1 MSSYNNFDV
10 ENFLKEFNVNAYR
23 ASGGSWE
30 QLAKILEVAETLATN
45 KNNETTNKEKTVSST
60 YVAKDASQN
69 TYNGAAATNSNNRK
83 TEPAHTDY
91 NHEVNELNKSIEY
104 PNKRVEDYTKA
115 VKALKES
122 KTNKNNFIEHM
133 ISLNNNV
140 AESANPALR
149 KNVAI
154 NNSNDTENNNKTVY
168 SYADSTSTSTQ
179 NTISNLNNIK
189 ATTSTD
195 SESYELYSNEGI
207 RMFLYDI
214 RKRFP
219 ETLKFINSIC
229 EDSSAYHD
237 LIFDALTDE
246 ILNGL
251 VDMIEQSAI
260 AYNKLIENHGVAIV
274 KKIISR
280 PSDFSFLFS

>member
-1 MSSYNNFDV
+1 M
-10 ENFLKEFNVNAYR
+10 
-23 ASGGSWE
+23 
-30 QLAKILEVAETLATN
+30 
-45 KNNETTNKEKTVSST
+45 
-60 YVAKDASQN
+60 
-69 TYNGAAATNSNNRK
+69 
-83 TEPAHTDY
+83 
-91 NHEVNELNKSIEY
+91 NKSIEH

-115 VKALKES
+115 VKALKTS
-122 KTNKNNFIEHM
+122 KANENNFIEHM
-133 ISLNNNV
+133 FSLNNNA

-149 KNVAI
+149 KNVTI

-168 SYADSTSTSTQ
+168 SYADSTSMQ

-207 RMFLYDI
+207 RMFLYNI

-219 ETLKFINSIC
+219 ETLRFINSVC

-237 LIFDALTDE
+237 LIFNTLTDE
-246 ILNGL
+246 ILDGL
-251 VDMIEQSAI
+251 VDTVEQSAI
-260 AYNKLIENHGVAIV
+260 TYNKLIENHGVAIV
-274 KKIISR
+274 RKIISK

>member
-23 ASGGSWE
+23 ESGGSWE
-30 QLAKILEVAETLATN
+30 QLVKILEVAETLATN
-45 KNNETTNKEKTVSST
+45 KNDETTNKEKTVSST
-60 YVAKDASQN
+60 YVAKDAPQA

-91 NHEVNELNKSIEY
+91 NYANELNKSIEHL
-104 PNKRVEDYTKA
+104 NKRMEDYTKA
-115 VKALKES
+115 VKALKAS
-122 KTNKNNFIEHM
+122 KANENNFIEHTT
-133 ISLNNNV
+133 SSNSNDTKFTN
-140 AESANPALR
+140 STLR
-149 KNVAI
+149 KNVEI
-154 NNSNDTENNNKTVY
+154 SNSNSTENSDKTVY
-168 SYADSTSTSTQ
+168 SHTESAPAQ

-189 ATTSTD
+189 ATTTSTNP
-195 SESYELYSNEGI
+195 ESYELYSNEGI

-237 LIFDALTDE
+237 LIFNVLTNE
-246 ILNGL
+246 AINEL
-251 VDMIEQSAI
+251 VNTVEKSAI
-260 AYNKLIENHGVAIV
+260 AYNKLIENHGVEIV
-274 KKIISR
+274 RKIISR
-280 PSDFSFLFS
+280 PSDFSFLFG

>member
-30 QLAKILEVAETLATN
+30 QLTKILEVAETLATN
-45 KNNETTNKEKTVSST
+45 KNNETTNKEKTASST
-60 YVAKDASQN
+60 YVTKDASQA
-69 TYNGAAATNSNNRK
+69 TYNGAAPANSNNRK

-91 NHEVNELNKSIEY
+91 NHRVNELNKSIEHL
-104 PNKRVEDYTKA
+104 NKRMEDYTKA
-115 VKALKES
+115 VKALKTS
-122 KTNKNNFIEHM
+122 KANENNFIDQM
-133 ISLNNNV
+133 ISLSNN
-140 AESANPALR
+140 ATESANPALR

-154 NNSNDTENNNKTVY
+154 NNSNDTENSNKTVY
-168 SYADSTSTSTQ
+168 SYADSTATQ
-179 NTISNLNNIK
+179 NTISSLNNNK

-195 SESYELYSNEGI
+195 PESYELYSNEGI
-207 RMFLYDI
+207 RMFLYNI

-237 LIFDALTDE
+237 LIFNALTDE
-246 ILNGL
+246 ILDGL
-251 VDMIEQSAI
+251 VDVVEKSAI
-260 AYNKLIENHGVAIV
+260 AYNKLIENHGAEFVR
-274 KKIISR
+274 KILSR

>member
-30 QLAKILEVAETLATN
+30 QLVKILEIAETLATN
-45 KNNETTNKEKTVSST
+45 KSNETTNKEKTASST
-60 YVAKDASQN
+60 YVTKNAPQD
-69 TYNGAAATNSNNRK
+69 TYNRTAATNSNNRK

-91 NHEVNELNKSIEY
+91 NHEVNELNKSIEHL
-104 PNKRVEDYTKA
+104 NKRMEDYTKA
-115 VKALKES
+115 VKALKTS
-122 KTNKNNFIEHM
+122 KANENNFTEHM
-133 ISLNNNV
+133 VSLNNNA
-140 AESANPALR
+140 AESANSALR
-149 KNVAI
+149 KNVTI

-168 SYADSTSTSTQ
+168 SYADSTSTQDTTS
-179 NTISNLNNIK
+179 SLNNIK
-189 ATTSTD
+189 ATTSTN

-237 LIFDALTDE
+237 LIFNALTDE
-246 ILNGL
+246 ILDGL
-251 VDMIEQSAI
+251 VDTVEQSAI